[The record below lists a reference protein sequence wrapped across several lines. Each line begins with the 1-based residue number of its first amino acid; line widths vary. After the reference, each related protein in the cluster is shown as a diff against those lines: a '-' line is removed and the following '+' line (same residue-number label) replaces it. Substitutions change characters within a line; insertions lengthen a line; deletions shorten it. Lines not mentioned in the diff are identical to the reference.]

1 MKDKDKEIEIDI
13 IGKAADAEDAT
24 ALKAEIERLKQE
36 NASLTATLKT
46 AQSDRKLYEEWWHK
60 ANKEK
65 ESLKLIVKSFV
76 GYTGLA

>member
-36 NASLTATLKT
+36 NASLEAKLQKAVSERNTYEGWWSSSNTERDNLK
-46 AQSDRKLYEEWWHK
+46 K
-60 ANKEK
+60 
-65 ESLKLIVKSFV
+65 IVKSLV
-76 GYTGLA
+76 NYAGLA